1 MKESEEEVFT
11 ELTVEEEL
19 ALQKSLE
26 DVKPLTTSEYI
37 NLLGELDVTE
47 TYNDGKL

>member
-19 ALQKSLE
+19 ALKKTLE
-26 DVKPLTTSEYI
+26 DVEPLTTSEYI
-37 NLLGELDVTE
+37 NMLGELDVTDE
-47 TYNDGKL
+47 IT